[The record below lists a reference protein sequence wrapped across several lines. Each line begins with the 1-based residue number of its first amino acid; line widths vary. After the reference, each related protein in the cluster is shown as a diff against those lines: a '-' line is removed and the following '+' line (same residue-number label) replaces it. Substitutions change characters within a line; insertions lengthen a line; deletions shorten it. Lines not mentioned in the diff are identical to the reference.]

1 VLPSPRVPFAH
12 LPPASKSVE
21 VHIYARMAWRMPV
34 VPGVHV
40 NNGDACRGVGVRS
53 QDRLRIER
61 AAAAPVNSQGL
72 HARPHRTL
80 CP

>member
-1 VLPSPRVPFAH
+1 
-12 LPPASKSVE
+12 
-21 VHIYARMAWRMPV
+21 MAWRMPV